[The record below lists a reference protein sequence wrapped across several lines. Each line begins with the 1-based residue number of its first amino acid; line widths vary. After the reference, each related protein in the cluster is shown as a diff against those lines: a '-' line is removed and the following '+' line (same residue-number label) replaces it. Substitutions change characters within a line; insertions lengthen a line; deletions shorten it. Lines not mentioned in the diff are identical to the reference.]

1 MPLEQRKTTRPV
13 LVARALLLAGA
24 AALAASGVHVALRDE
39 SAAAAETGGYSC
51 PMHAEVFAAT
61 PGQCPICKM
70 ALVSIDESSG
80 SAKTS
85 NAEHPPDCPMHK
97 KPAGSIVSALA
108 APPEANPNA
117 RFAAG
122 VTWLPETHPPAAHGK
137 PSDRPALD
145 TPKRRVFVDD
155 VRAPAWLET
164 PERLSAVLYRDELV
178 GLSAGERGRF
188 YRAASPRAPI
198 DVRLSDEPPATWD
211 ASTSLVRFV
220 VEPQNEARGADSM
233 ASAARVLRPGDVG
246 WLEIEDKSRVLLVFP
261 ESALLRSN
269 EGPYVL
275 VAGPNERTFSR
286 RPLQIGRILK
296 GQVVVLSGLRED
308 ERIAVN
314 SAFFLDAERSR
325 EPNAEPIAG
334 ALP

>member
-1 MPLEQRKTTRPV
+1 MPVEQRTTTRSV
-13 LVARALLLAGA
+13 LFARVLLLLGA

-39 SAAAAETGGYSC
+39 STAGAEMGGYSC

-70 ALVSIDESSG
+70 ALVPIEEVTGSSTA
-80 SAKTS
+80 SST
-85 NAEHPPDCPMHK
+85 EHPPDCPMHK
-97 KPAGSIVSALA
+97 KPGGPAVPTFAGA
-108 APPEANPNA
+108 PEANTTTP
-117 RFAAG
+117 FAAG
-122 VTWLPETHPPAAHGK
+122 VTWLPESHPPAAHGK
-137 PSDRPALD
+137 PSDRPVLD

-164 PERLSAVLYRDELV
+164 PERLTAVLYRDELV
-178 GLSAGERGRF
+178 GLAAGERGRF

-198 DVRLSDEPPATWD
+198 DVRLSDEPPAAWD

-220 VEPQNEARGADSM
+220 VERRNEARGANSM
-233 ASAARVLRPGDVG
+233 PSAAPTLRSGDVG
-246 WLEIEDKSRVLLVFP
+246 WLEIEDRSRMLLVFP
-261 ESALLRSN
+261 ESALLRSS

-275 VAGPNERTFSR
+275 VAGRNERAFSR
-286 RPLQIGRILK
+286 RSVQIGRILK

-308 ERIAVN
+308 ERIAVS
-314 SAFFLDAERSR
+314 SAFFLDAEQSR

>member
-13 LVARALLLAGA
+13 LVARVILLLGA

-39 SAAAAETGGYSC
+39 AAAAGETGGYSC
-51 PMHAEVFAAT
+51 PMHAEVFATT

-70 ALVSIDESSG
+70 ALVPIEEANGSGMASS
-80 SAKTS
+80 T
-85 NAEHPPDCPMHK
+85 EHPPDCPMHK
-97 KPAGSIVSALA
+97 KPSGPVVSGLVL
-108 APPEANPNA
+108 EASTNPTSA
-117 RFAAG
+117 TG
-122 VTWLPETHPPAAHGK
+122 VTWLPATHPPSAHGK

-145 TPKRRVFVDD
+145 TPKRRVFLDD

-198 DVRLSDEPPATWD
+198 DVRLSDEPPAAWD

-220 VEPQNEARGADSM
+220 VEPQSKETRSAD
-233 ASAARVLRPGDVG
+233 ATADAAPAPRSGDVG
-246 WLEIEDKSRVLLVFP
+246 WLELEDKSRVLLVFP

-275 VAGPNERTFSR
+275 VAGANERTFSR
-286 RPLQIGRILK
+286 RPVQIGRILK

-308 ERIAVN
+308 ERIAVS
-314 SAFFLDAERSR
+314 SAFFLDAERGR
-325 EPNAEPIAG
+325 EPNSEPIAG